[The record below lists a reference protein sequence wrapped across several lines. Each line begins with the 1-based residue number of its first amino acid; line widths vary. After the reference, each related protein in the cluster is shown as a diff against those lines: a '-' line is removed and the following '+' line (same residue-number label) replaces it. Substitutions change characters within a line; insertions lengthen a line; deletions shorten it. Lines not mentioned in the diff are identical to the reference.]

1 MSAESWFLEG
11 YLSGQAILS
20 RLPINQFPFLIGRQE
35 GLGFIVP
42 SGKASRYHAE
52 IHLKQ
57 DGTLVLKDNGSTNGT
72 FVNRKKLSGEI
83 PIRHGDVLHFADF
96 EVRLIKDLPVDHGVT
111 DTNMTSIGLTALTAN
126 LPSGINELQELLD
139 ERLVIPAYQAI
150 MDTGTDDVHAYEIL
164 GRGKHAKLSSSPGPL
179 FHIAESM
186 DGLACK
192 LSRVFREEG
201 IKLAAIQPTD
211 AKFFINLH
219 PKELTDCKSLA
230 QEMESV
236 RKEHPDLGLVLEIHE
251 QSASNLEQVRL
262 LRQDLE
268 SLNIEIAYDD
278 FGAGQ
283 ARLLELVEAPA
294 HYLKFDI
301 ALVRDIDKAPDN
313 KKDMIQMLV
322 LLAKRMG
329 IRTIAEGIERQE
341 EVDSCKSLGFDFIQG
356 YFYGKPME
364 GKIA

>member
-1 MSAESWFLEG
+1 MTTELWFLEG

-20 RLPINQFPFLIGRQE
+20 RLPINQFPFQIGRQE

-42 SGKASRYHAE
+42 SGRASRYHAE
-52 IHLKQ
+52 IHLKS
-57 DGTLVLKDNGSTNGT
+57 DGSLILKDNNSTNGT

-96 EVRLIKDLPVDHGVT
+96 EVRLIKDNPVDHGVT
-111 DTNMTSIGLTALTAN
+111 DTNLTSIGLSALSTN
-126 LPSGINELQELLD
+126 LPSGIGELQELIEQRMVL
-139 ERLVIPAYQAI
+139 PAYQAI
-150 MDTGTDDVHAYEIL
+150 INAGTNDVYAYEIL
-164 GRGKHAKLSSSPGPL
+164 GRGQHPKLSNSPGPL

-186 DGLACK
+186 DGLACR
-192 LSRVFREEG
+192 LSKVFREEG
-201 IKLAAIQPTD
+201 IKVASVQPTD

-219 PKELTDCKSLA
+219 PRELMDCETLIK
-230 QEMESV
+230 EMEV
-236 RKEHPDLGLVLEIHE
+236 TRKEHPDLSLVLEIHE

-262 LRQDLE
+262 LRTELE
-268 SLNIEIAYDD
+268 TLGIEIAYDD

-313 KKDMIQMLV
+313 KQDMITMLV
-322 LLAKRMG
+322 LLAKKMG
-329 IRTIAEGIERQE
+329 IQTIAEGIERKE
-341 EVDSCKSLGFDFIQG
+341 EMLVCKTIGFDFIQG
-356 YFYGKPME
+356 YFYGKPVE
-364 GKIA
+364 GRIA